1 MTLPFTINPLSLIN
15 DEILF
20 TEDPTRKT
28 IRPVLYPAMW
38 SSYKKMQGSTWTAE
52 EINYQS
58 DITDLNT
65 GRVSDEVMHIVKY
78 VLGFFSGAD
87 TIVNENLALNFINK
101 VKILEAQIFY
111 GLQIANENVHAETYA
126 VLIDVLISDK
136 KEKERVLNA
145 ISTMPCVGK
154 LYSWVQ
160 RWIHC
165 TAEQEQ
171 TNNVMLQDYMT
182 QGASDEV
189 VDDLAYIWCEAKRL
203 VAFACVEGIMFSSAF
218 AIIFWIK
225 EKSILPG
232 LTFSNELISRD
243 EGIHRDFAC
252 LLYSNIRHKPPTD
265 QVTEIISDAVAF
277 QDEFI
282 EEMLAVRQTGMNKED
297 MKEYVRF
304 VADNLCSALN
314 VPVIYKAR
322 NPFSFMDKISFN
334 GVTNFFEKRVGEYS
348 LSGFEEGADDKI
360 VLGGD
365 Y

>member
-1 MTLPFTINPLSLIN
+1 MSTTPKSLIH

-20 TEDPTRKT
+20 TEDPYRKT
-28 IRPVLYPAMW
+28 IRPILYPAMW

-52 EINYQS
+52 EINYQT

-65 GRVSDEVMHIVKY
+65 GRVSEEVMTIVKY

-101 VKILEAQIFY
+101 IKILEAQNFY

-136 KEKERVLNA
+136 KEKDRVLNA
-145 ISTMPCVGK
+145 ITTMPCVGR
-154 LYSWVQ
+154 LYSWVN

-165 TAEQEQ
+165 SAEHEQ
-171 TNNVMLQDYMT
+171 TSNPILQDYLA

-189 VDDLAYIWCEAKRL
+189 VEDLAYIWGEAKRL

-225 EKSILPG
+225 EKGILPG

-252 LLYSNIRHKPPTD
+252 LMYSNIRHKPPTE
-265 QVTEIISDAVAF
+265 QVLDIVADAVAF

-282 EEMLAVRQTGMNKED
+282 DEMLSVRQTGMNKDD
-297 MKEYVRF
+297 MKQYVRF
-304 VADNLCSALN
+304 VADNLCNALN
-314 VPVIYKAR
+314 VPTIYRAK

-348 LSGFEEGADDKI
+348 LSGFEEGADDNI
-360 VLGGD
+360 VLGEA

>member
-1 MTLPFTINPLSLIN
+1 MSLIN

-20 TEDPTRKT
+20 TEDPSRKT
-28 IRPVLYPAMW
+28 IRPILYPAMW
-38 SSYKKMQGSTWTAE
+38 SSYKKLQGSTWTAE

-101 VKILEAQIFY
+101 VKILEAQNFY

-136 KEKERVLNA
+136 KEKDRVLNA
-145 ISTMPCVGK
+145 ITTMPCVTK

-160 RWIHC
+160 KWIHL

-171 TNNVMLQDYMT
+171 QTNPMLHDYLN
-182 QGASDEV
+182 QGASEETIEDF
-189 VDDLAYIWCEAKRL
+189 AYIWCEAKRL

-225 EKSILPG
+225 EKAVLPG

-252 LLYSNIRHKPPTD
+252 LLYSYIKHKPPMD
-265 QVTEIISDAVAF
+265 QIMDIIKDAVSF
-277 QDEFI
+277 QDDFI
-282 EEMLAVRQTGMNKED
+282 DEMLSVRQTGMNKDD

-304 VADNLCSALN
+304 VADNLCSALGA
-314 VPVIYKAR
+314 PALFKAK

-348 LSGFEEGADDKI
+348 LSGFEDGADEQI